1 MRELSLYILD
11 IVQNSLVA
19 GACEIEISVVE
30 DTNCDKLTIKIA
42 DNGSGMN
49 QTQKNQ
55 VADPFYTTRTTR
67 KVGLGIPFLRMAAE
81 QTGGKVGIV
90 SKPGKGTTITA
101 EFVRSHIDC
110 LPLGD
115 VVSTLMV
122 LIRANPDINFCY
134 KRVLDSRSYVVD
146 THKFKEILGDVPLDD
161 PDVSAWIESYL
172 KEHEVQLAGQ

>member
-11 IVQNSLVA
+11 IVQNSLAA
-19 GACEIEISVVE
+19 GACDIEISVLE
-30 DTNCDKLTIKIA
+30 DKKSDRLIIEIS
-42 DNGSGMN
+42 DNGSGMT

-81 QTGGKVGIV
+81 QTGGKVEIV
-90 SKPGKGTTITA
+90 SKLGKGTTLAA

-134 KRVLDSRSYVVD
+134 KRVLDGRSYVVD
-146 THKFKEILGDVPLDD
+146 TRKFKEVLGDVPLDN
-161 PDVSAWIESYL
+161 PNVAAWVESYL
-172 KEHEVQLAGQ
+172 REHEVKLTGQ